1 MIESVRQRGM
11 TAKAGRELGINER
24 FAQRWRREYKDS
36 EKYPYKKSVL
46 NNGREKASTQ
56 EHDQHIR
63 KLIDKHPQ
71 IFTDNVVDSLTMNF
85 ENLSIS
91 KSHLNYLKDK
101 LCLNIKKPTFESAD
115 RSSLKA
121 CKIDS
126 NNVWNGKI
134 VIFIDEAD
142 LNINMRFKWA
152 RSASGTRAV
161 VKISKTRSSSHTIIG
176 AIHSSAILHV
186 ALRKPSKKEKSKV
199 VPSKKKRRH
208 LLLLYF

>member
-36 EKYPYKKSVL
+36 EEYPYKKSVL

-63 KLIDKHPQ
+63 KLIDKDPQ

-85 ENLSIS
+85 ENLSVS

-101 LCLNIKKPTFESAD
+101 LCLNIKKPTFESAV

-126 NNVWNGKI
+126 TNV
-134 VIFIDEAD
+134 
-142 LNINMRFKWA
+142 
-152 RSASGTRAV
+152 
-161 VKISKTRSSSHTIIG
+161 
-176 AIHSSAILHV
+176 
-186 ALRKPSKKEKSKV
+186 
-199 VPSKKKRRH
+199 
-208 LLLLYF
+208 